1 MTQTIT
7 QYLTA
12 LIEEKGKSLDT
23 EIKVEGHI
31 GLTYQNL
38 VEFIEQVPA
47 QMQKQIRAT
56 LIKIDFHNGDVF
68 HYLNHLGEGM
78 AKQVEDNMGV

>member
-7 QYLTA
+7 EYLTA

-23 EIKVEGHI
+23 EIQVEGHI

-47 QMQKQIRAT
+47 QMQNQIKDT
-56 LIKIDFHNGDVF
+56 LVKIDFHNGDVF

-78 AKQVEDNMGV
+78 AKQIEQDMGM